1 MRGIMPAIIDQ
12 AGRKSTLT
20 KVDGVSRRH
29 RRLQAS
35 GKGRQR
41 SRAATESRFEV
52 LPPESARRD
61 DPDYR
66 LAQLR
71 RRDSVGGLPS

>member
-1 MRGIMPAIIDQ
+1 MGLVERSTSVALVGHDSV
-12 AGRKSTLT
+12 AGVLMK
-20 KVDGVSRRH
+20 

-35 GKGRQR
+35 GKGRLH
-41 SRAATESRFEV
+41 SRAATESRFGV
-52 LPPESARRD
+52 SLPGSARRD

-66 LAQLR
+66 LAQLH